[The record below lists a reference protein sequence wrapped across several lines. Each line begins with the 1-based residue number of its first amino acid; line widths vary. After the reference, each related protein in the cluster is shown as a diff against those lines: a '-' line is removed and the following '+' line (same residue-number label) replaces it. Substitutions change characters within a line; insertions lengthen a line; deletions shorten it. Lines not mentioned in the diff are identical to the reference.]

1 MRRPTSAML
10 MAVSALLFTMAAYRG
25 QAAEPRVIEI
35 IATSDNVFQVVG
47 SKKPVI
53 TAHPGEVLK
62 LQITVQAH
70 RGATTPTVHSI
81 TIEELKDRGWDILL
95 FEGTKTYTLVAP
107 EEPGKYVFECI
118 VVRGDGH
125 DDMRGKLVVK

>member
-1 MRRPTSAML
+1 LFLT
-10 MAVSALLFTMAAYRG
+10 MAVYRG

-35 IATSDNVFQVVG
+35 IATSDNLFRVVG

-53 TAHPGEVLK
+53 TARPGET
-62 LQITVQAH
+62 LQLRVTVQAH
-70 RGATTPTVHSI
+70 KSATTPTVHSL
-81 TIEELKDRGWDILL
+81 TIKELEDRGWNVLL

-118 VVRGDGH
+118 VMCGDGH